1 MWQFAESVRGLA
13 DGCLEMGLP
22 VTGGN
27 VSFYNQT
34 GAVAILPTPVIGV
47 LGVIDDV
54 RTRTPMSF
62 DRAGLDLYLLG
73 ETKNDLAGSEWAYM
87 HNQRGGVAPVADL
100 QREMRLIDLLVAGR
114 TKKIF
119 SAAHDLS
126 QGGLA
131 ATLTEMVLRYNTG
144 ATIQLENVGLA
155 LLSETPGRV
164 VVAIDPSQTAAL
176 TSESAAQKIA
186 LTKIGTTGGDS
197 LVINDAK
204 ISLVELRKAHTETF
218 PKLFG

>member
-1 MWQFAESVRGLA
+1 
-13 DGCLEMGLP
+13 
-22 VTGGN
+22 
-27 VSFYNQT
+27 
-34 GAVAILPTPVIGV
+34 
-47 LGVIDDV
+47 
-54 RTRTPMSF
+54 MSF

-73 ETKNDLAGSEWAYM
+73 ETESNLAGSEWAYM
-87 HNQRGGVAPVADL
+87 HNQRGGVAPIADL
-100 QREMRLIDLLVAGR
+100 QREMRLIELLVAGR

-144 ATIQLENVGLA
+144 ATVQLDNVGLS

-164 VVAIDPSQTAAL
+164 VVAIDPAQTAAL
-176 TSESAAQKIA
+176 TNEAASQKIA